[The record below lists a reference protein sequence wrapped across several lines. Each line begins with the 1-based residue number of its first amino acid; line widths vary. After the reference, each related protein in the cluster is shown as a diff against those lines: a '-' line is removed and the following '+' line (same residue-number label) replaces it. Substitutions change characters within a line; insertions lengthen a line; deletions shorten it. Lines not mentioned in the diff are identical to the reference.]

1 MSENMMAAQCSQDEY
16 EMARDAG
23 IFVATTRHE
32 IAVHRFAEAVRS
44 KHATDSAQAVDAL
57 CELCLLMQGVIDGTY
72 KPDSFTLQP
81 AIAALEALGRR
92 PG

>member
-1 MSENMMAAQCSQDEY
+1 MTESVLPARCSQEEY
-16 EMARDAG
+16 EMARNAG
-23 IFVATTRHE
+23 ILVVTTLDE

-44 KHATDSAQAVDAL
+44 KCAADSAHAVDAL